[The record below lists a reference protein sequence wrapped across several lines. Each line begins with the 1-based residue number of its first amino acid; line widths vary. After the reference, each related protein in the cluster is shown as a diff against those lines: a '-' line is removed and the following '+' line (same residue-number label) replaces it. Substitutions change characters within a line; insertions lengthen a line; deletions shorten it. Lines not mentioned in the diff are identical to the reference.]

1 MARENQPEL
10 KDFSQRLLA
19 WFDEHKR
26 DLPWRRDRR
35 PYTVLLS
42 EFMCQQTQVDT
53 VIPYYEDFL
62 RRWPQLEDL
71 AAASEDELR
80 EAWAGLGYYRRAS
93 HLLACARKLVEK
105 YDGQLPANEAALRE
119 LPGIGPYTAA
129 AIASMAF
136 GLPAAAIDGNLLRVF
151 SRYFCKP
158 WQAGDTVSMKEV
170 KSLAESL
177 LPPNRAG
184 DFNEAMM
191 DLGATICTP
200 RKPDC
205 QSCPFCSTCRARRC
219 GKQEELPLKARSNR
233 QKRLSKPYL
242 LLFVQGQ
249 LYLQQRRESLLHGFY
264 EYLPLLRPLQDGESV
279 QLSALLDPA
288 AENISATAL
297 PEPDG
302 RSVQLGASPEQTRED
317 ALLSNLSE
325 QPGQSFLPGALP
337 EQQGKSFQPGAL
349 PEHRGSVRLL
359 TTFKHIF
366 SHRIWEISLASVE
379 LPALPSENSGQKG
392 YDSASYTRSSLRNG
406 YEPAPYTRS
415 PLQNGYEPAPYTQ
428 SPLQNGHADPAPLP
442 STSRTEMRYI
452 LKDSNGQDLCLPF
465 TLTLSE
471 LTEDAPFRS
480 KLCLSDAEMNQEN
493 TLERPASGLFT
504 KTEAQRLLPP
514 FMAKILDTYDQQG

>member
-1 MARENQPEL
+1 MATPKSEAS
-10 KDFSQRLLA
+10 DFSPRLLA

-80 EAWAGLGYYRRAS
+80 EAWAGLGYYRRAT

-105 YDGQLPANEAALRE
+105 YDGQLPSNEAALRE

-136 GLPAAAIDGNLLRVF
+136 GQPTAAIDGNLLRVL
-151 SRYFCKP
+151 SRCFCIP
-158 WQAGDTVSMKEV
+158 WQAGDAVSMKEV
-170 KSLAESL
+170 KNLADSL
-177 LPPNRAG
+177 LPPERAG

-205 QSCPFCSTCRARRC
+205 PNCPFCSTCRARRC
-219 GKQEELPLKARSNR
+219 GKQEELPLKARSTR

-242 LLFVQGQ
+242 LLFVQGR

-279 QLSALLDPA
+279 QLSALL
-288 AENISATAL
+288 
-297 PEPDG
+297 
-302 RSVQLGASPEQTRED
+302 
-317 ALLSNLSE
+317 E
-325 QPGQSFLPGALP
+325 QP
-337 EQQGKSFQPGAL
+337 EKSLQPYIHF
-349 PEHRGSVRLL
+349 EHRGKVRLL
-359 TTFKHIF
+359 STFKHIF
-366 SHRIWEISLASVE
+366 SHRIWDISLASVE
-379 LPALPSENSGQKG
+379 LPALPSI
-392 YDSASYTRSSLRNG
+392 T
-406 YEPAPYTRS
+406 T
-415 PLQNGYEPAPYTQ
+415 
-428 SPLQNGHADPAPLP
+428 LP
-442 STSRTEMRYI
+442 EMRYI
-452 LKDSNGQDLCLPF
+452 LKDSNDQELCLPF
-465 TLTLSE
+465 TLTLTE
-471 LTEDAPFRS
+471 LNEDAPFRS
-480 KLCLSDAEMNQEN
+480 SLSLSDAEMNQEN
-493 TLERPASGLFT
+493 ALERPASGLFT
-504 KTEAQRLLPP
+504 KAEAQRLLPP

>member
-1 MARENQPEL
+1 MATPKSEAT
-10 KDFSQRLLA
+10 DFSPRLLA

-93 HLLACARKLVEK
+93 HLLACARKVVEK

-136 GLPAAAIDGNLLRVF
+136 GQPTAAIDGNLLRVL
-151 SRYFCKP
+151 SRCFCIP
-158 WQAGDTVSMKEV
+158 WQAGDTAPMKEV
-170 KSLAESL
+170 KSLADSL
-177 LPPNRAG
+177 LPPERSG

-219 GKQEELPLKARSNR
+219 GKQEELPLKARSTR

-242 LLFVQGQ
+242 LLFVQGR

-279 QLSALLDPA
+279 QLSAL
-288 AENISATAL
+288 
-297 PEPDG
+297 PEKSG
-302 RSVQLGASPEQTRED
+302 NSL
-317 ALLSNLSE
+317 
-325 QPGQSFLPGALP
+325 QPYIRF
-337 EQQGKSFQPGAL
+337 
-349 PEHRGSVRLL
+349 EHRGKVRLL
-359 TTFKHIF
+359 STFKHIF
-366 SHRIWEISLASVE
+366 SHRIWDISLASVE
-379 LPALPSENSGQKG
+379 LPALPDENSGQKG
-392 YDSASYTRSSLRNG
+392 HEPAPCTRSSLQNG
-406 YEPAPYTRS
+406 HGPAPYTRS
-415 PLQNGYEPAPYTQ
+415 
-428 SPLQNGHADPAPLP
+428 SLQNGHADPVLFSVTTLP
-442 STSRTEMRYI
+442 EMRYI
-452 LKDSNGQDLCLPF
+452 LKDSNDQELCLPF
-465 TLTLSE
+465 TLTLTE
-471 LTEDAPFRS
+471 LNEVAPFRS
-480 KLCLSDAEMNQEN
+480 SLCLSDAEMNQEN

-504 KTEAQRLLPP
+504 KAEAQRLLPP
-514 FMAKILDTYDQQG
+514 FMAKIRDTYDQQG

>member
-1 MARENQPEL
+1 MATPKSEAT
-10 KDFSQRLLA
+10 DFSPRLLA

-93 HLLACARKLVEK
+93 HLLACARKVVEK
-105 YDGQLPANEAALRE
+105 YDGQLPASEAALRE

-136 GLPAAAIDGNLLRVF
+136 GQPTAAIDGNLLRVL
-151 SRYFCKP
+151 SRCFCIP
-158 WQAGDTVSMKEV
+158 WQAGDTASMKEV
-170 KSLAESL
+170 KSLADSL
-177 LPPNRAG
+177 LPPERAG

-219 GKQEELPLKARSNR
+219 GKQEELPLKALSTR

-242 LLFVQGQ
+242 LLFVQGR

-279 QLSALLDPA
+279 QLSAL
-288 AENISATAL
+288 
-297 PEPDG
+297 
-302 RSVQLGASPEQTRED
+302 PEQ
-317 ALLSNLSE
+317 S
-325 QPGQSFLPGALP
+325 GKSFLPA
-337 EQQGKSFQPGAL
+337 AL

-359 TTFKHIF
+359 TTFRHIF
-366 SHRIWEISLASVE
+366 SHRIWDISLASVE
-379 LPALPSENSGQKG
+379 LPALPDENSGQKG
-392 YDSASYTRSSLRNG
+392 HEPAPCTRSSL
-406 YEPAPYTRS
+406 
-415 PLQNGYEPAPYTQ
+415 QNV
-428 SPLQNGHADPAPLP
+428 HADPAPLP
-442 STSRTEMRYI
+442 SNSRTEMRYI
-452 LKDSNGQDLCLPF
+452 LKDSNDQELCLPF
-465 TLTLSE
+465 TLTLTE
-471 LTEDAPFRS
+471 LNEDAPFRS
-480 KLCLSDAEMNQEN
+480 SLSLSDAEMNQEN
-493 TLERPASGLFT
+493 ALERPASGLFT
-504 KTEAQRLLPP
+504 KAEAQRLLPP

>member
-1 MARENQPEL
+1 MDMIKPEAS
-10 KDFSQRLLA
+10 DFSLRLLA

-80 EAWAGLGYYRRAS
+80 EAWSGLGYYRRAS
-93 HLLACARKLVEK
+93 HLLACARKVVEK

-136 GLPAAAIDGNLLRVF
+136 GQPTAAIDGNLLRVL
-151 SRYFCKP
+151 SRCFCIP
-158 WQAGDTVSMKEV
+158 WQAGDAASMKEV
-170 KSLAESL
+170 KSLADSL
-177 LPPNRAG
+177 LSPERAG

-279 QLSALLDPA
+279 QLSELQEQSGESALL
-288 AENISATAL
+288 ST
-297 PEPDG
+297 
-302 RSVQLGASPEQTRED
+302 SPEQ
-317 ALLSNLSE
+317 
-325 QPGQSFLPGALP
+325 PGKCFQPGALP
-337 EQQGKSFQPGAL
+337 EQQGNSLQPYIRF
-349 PEHRGSVRLL
+349 EHRGIVRLL

-379 LPALPSENSGQKG
+379 LPALAGENSGPEG
-392 YDSASYTRSSLRNG
+392 YGSASLSQDI
-406 YEPAPYTRS
+406 
-415 PLQNGYEPAPYTQ
+415 LQN
-428 SPLQNGHADPAPLP
+428 DPADSVLLSDTTLP
-442 STSRTEMRYI
+442 EMRYI

-465 TLTLSE
+465 TLPFAK

-480 KLCLSDAEMNQEN
+480 KLCLSDAELNQEN

-504 KTEAQRLLPP
+504 KAEAQRLLPP
-514 FMAKILDTYDQQG
+514 FLAKILDTYDQQG

>member
-1 MARENQPEL
+1 MARQNQPEF
-10 KDFSQRLLA
+10 KDFSLRLLA

-71 AAASEDELR
+71 ASASEDELR

-93 HLLACARKLVEK
+93 HLLACARKVVEK

-136 GLPAAAIDGNLLRVF
+136 GQPTAAIDGNLLRVL
-151 SRYFCKP
+151 SRCFCIP
-158 WQAGDTVSMKEV
+158 WQAGDTASMKEV
-170 KSLAESL
+170 KSLADSL
-177 LPPNRAG
+177 LPPERAG

-242 LLFVQGQ
+242 LLFVQGR

-279 QLSALLDPA
+279 QLSALL
-288 AENISATAL
+288 
-297 PEPDG
+297 
-302 RSVQLGASPEQTRED
+302 
-317 ALLSNLSE
+317 E
-325 QPGQSFLPGALP
+325 QP
-337 EQQGKSFQPGAL
+337 EKSLQPYIRF
-349 PEHRGSVRLL
+349 EHRGKVRLL
-359 TTFKHIF
+359 STFKHIF
-366 SHRIWEISLASVE
+366 SHRIWDISLASVE
-379 LPALPSENSGQKG
+379 LPALPDENSGQKG
-392 YDSASYTRSSLRNG
+392 HEPAPCTRSSLQNG
-406 YEPAPYTRS
+406 HGPAPYTRS
-415 PLQNGYEPAPYTQ
+415 
-428 SPLQNGHADPAPLP
+428 SLQNGHADPVLFSVTTLP
-442 STSRTEMRYI
+442 EMRYI
-452 LKDSNGQDLCLPF
+452 LKDSNDQELCLPF
-465 TLTLSE
+465 TLTLTE
-471 LTEDAPFRS
+471 LNEDAPFRS
-480 KLCLSDAEMNQEN
+480 SLCLSDAEMNQEN
-493 TLERPASGLFT
+493 TLDRPASGLFT
-504 KTEAQRLLPP
+504 KAEAQRLLPP

>member
-1 MARENQPEL
+1 MARQNQPEF
-10 KDFSQRLLA
+10 KDFSLRLLA

-93 HLLACARKLVEK
+93 HLLACARKVVEK
-105 YDGQLPANEAALRE
+105 YDGQLPASEAALRE

-136 GLPAAAIDGNLLRVF
+136 GQPTAAIDGNLLRVL
-151 SRYFCKP
+151 SRCFCIP
-158 WQAGDTVSMKEV
+158 WQAGDTASMKEV
-170 KSLAESL
+170 KSLADSL
-177 LPPNRAG
+177 LPPERAG

-219 GKQEELPLKARSNR
+219 GKQEELPLKARSTR

-242 LLFVQGQ
+242 LLFVQGR
-249 LYLQQRRESLLHGFY
+249 LYLQQRRESLLHGYY

-279 QLSALLDPA
+279 QLSALL
-288 AENISATAL
+288 
-297 PEPDG
+297 
-302 RSVQLGASPEQTRED
+302 
-317 ALLSNLSE
+317 E
-325 QPGQSFLPGALP
+325 QP
-337 EQQGKSFQPGAL
+337 EKSLQPYIHF
-349 PEHRGSVRLL
+349 EHRGKVRLL
-359 TTFKHIF
+359 STFKHIF
-366 SHRIWEISLASVE
+366 SHRIWDISLASVE
-379 LPALPSENSGQKG
+379 LPALPSV
-392 YDSASYTRSSLRNG
+392 T
-406 YEPAPYTRS
+406 T
-415 PLQNGYEPAPYTQ
+415 
-428 SPLQNGHADPAPLP
+428 LP
-442 STSRTEMRYI
+442 EMRYI
-452 LKDSNGQDLCLPF
+452 LKDSNDQELCLPF
-465 TLTLSE
+465 TLTLTE
-471 LTEDAPFRS
+471 LNEDAPFRS
-480 KLCLSDAEMNQEN
+480 SLCLSDAEMNQEN

-504 KTEAQRLLPP
+504 KAEAQRLLPP

>member
-205 QSCPFCSTCRARRC
+205 PNCPFYSPCRARRC
-219 GKQEELPLKARSNR
+219 GKQEELPLKARSSR

-288 AENISATAL
+288 AENVSANAL

-302 RSVQLGASPEQTRED
+302 RSVQLSASLEQTRED

-325 QPGQSFLPGALP
+325 QPGQSFQPGALP

-366 SHRIWEISLASVE
+366 SHRIWEISLASIE
-379 LPALPSENSGQKG
+379 LPALPGENKGLGGKFPKRHPVDLPALAGENSGPEG
-392 YDSASYTRSSLRNG
+392 YGSASLS
-406 YEPAPYTRS
+406 
-415 PLQNGYEPAPYTQ
+415 QDI
-428 SPLQNGHADPAPLP
+428 LQNGHADPAPLP
-442 STSRTEMRYI
+442 GTSRTEMRYI

-465 TLTLSE
+465 TLPFAK

-480 KLCLSDAEMNQEN
+480 KLCLSDAELNQEN

-504 KTEAQRLLPP
+504 KAEAQRLLPP
-514 FMAKILDTYDQQG
+514 FLAKVLDNHDQQG

>member
-1 MARENQPEL
+1 MARQNQPEF
-10 KDFSQRLLA
+10 KDFSLRLLA

-71 AAASEDELR
+71 ASASEDELR

-93 HLLACARKLVEK
+93 HLLACARKVVEK

-136 GLPAAAIDGNLLRVF
+136 GQPTAAIDGNLLRVL
-151 SRYFCKP
+151 SRCFCIP
-158 WQAGDTVSMKEV
+158 WQAGDTASMKEV
-170 KSLAESL
+170 KSLADSL
-177 LPPNRAG
+177 LPPERAG

-242 LLFVQGQ
+242 LLFVQGR

-279 QLSALLDPA
+279 QLSALL
-288 AENISATAL
+288 
-297 PEPDG
+297 
-302 RSVQLGASPEQTRED
+302 
-317 ALLSNLSE
+317 E
-325 QPGQSFLPGALP
+325 QP
-337 EQQGKSFQPGAL
+337 EKSLQPYIRF
-349 PEHRGSVRLL
+349 EHRGKVRLL
-359 TTFKHIF
+359 STFKHIF
-366 SHRIWEISLASVE
+366 SHRIWDISLASVE
-379 LPALPSENSGQKG
+379 LPALPGKSSGQKG
-392 YDSASYTRSSLRNG
+392 HGPAPCTRSS
-406 YEPAPYTRS
+406 
-415 PLQNGYEPAPYTQ
+415 
-428 SPLQNGHADPAPLP
+428 LQNGHADPVLLSVTTLP
-442 STSRTEMRYI
+442 EMRYI
-452 LKDSNGQDLCLPF
+452 LKDSNNQELCLPF
-465 TLTLSE
+465 TLTLTE
-471 LTEDAPFRS
+471 LNEDAPFRS
-480 KLCLSDAEMNQEN
+480 SLCLSDAEMNQEN
-493 TLERPASGLFT
+493 TLDRPASGLFT
-504 KTEAQRLLPP
+504 KAEAQRLLPP

>member
-1 MARENQPEL
+1 MDMIKPEAS
-10 KDFSQRLLA
+10 DFSLRLLA

-93 HLLACARKLVEK
+93 HLLACARKVVEK

-136 GLPAAAIDGNLLRVF
+136 GQPTAAIDGNLLRVL
-151 SRYFCKP
+151 SRCFCIP
-158 WQAGDTVSMKEV
+158 WQAGDAASMKEV
-170 KSLAESL
+170 KSLADSL
-177 LPPNRAG
+177 LSPERAG

-279 QLSALLDPA
+279 QLSALPDPA
-288 AENISATAL
+288 GENGSANTSSD
-297 PEPDG
+297 PDG
-302 RSVQLGASPEQTRED
+302 KSVQLSELQEQNGESALLSTSPEQ
-317 ALLSNLSE
+317 
-325 QPGQSFLPGALP
+325 PGKCFQPGALP
-337 EQQGKSFQPGAL
+337 EQPGKSFQPGAL
-349 PEHRGSVRLL
+349 PEQPENSFRPCALPEQTGKVRLL
-359 TTFKHIF
+359 STFRHIF

-379 LPALPSENSGQKG
+379 LPALPGENSGQKG
-392 YDSASYTRSSLRNG
+392 YESAPSTRSLLRNG
-406 YEPAPYTRS
+406 YEPAPYTRI
-415 PLQNGYEPAPYTQ
+415 
-428 SPLQNGHADPAPLP
+428 PLQNGHADPAPLP

-465 TLTLSE
+465 TLPFAE
-471 LTEDAPFRS
+471 LTKDAPFRS
-480 KLCLSDAEMNQEN
+480 KLCLSDAELNQEN

-504 KTEAQRLLPP
+504 KAEAQRLLPP
-514 FMAKILDTYDQQG
+514 FLAKVLDNHDQQG

>member
-1 MARENQPEL
+1 MATPKSEAT
-10 KDFSQRLLA
+10 DFSRRLLA

-93 HLLACARKLVEK
+93 HLLACARKVVEK

-136 GLPAAAIDGNLLRVF
+136 GQPTAAIDGNLLRVL
-151 SRYFCKP
+151 SRCFCIP
-158 WQAGDTVSMKEV
+158 WQAGDTASMKEV
-170 KSLAESL
+170 KSLADSL
-177 LPPNRAG
+177 LPPERAG

-219 GKQEELPLKARSNR
+219 GKQEKLPLKARSTR

-242 LLFVQGQ
+242 LLFVQGR

-279 QLSALLDPA
+279 QLS
-288 AENISATAL
+288 T
-297 PEPDG
+297 
-302 RSVQLGASPEQTRED
+302 
-317 ALLSNLSE
+317 
-325 QPGQSFLPGALP
+325 LP
-337 EQQGKSFQPGAL
+337 EQSGNSLQPYIRF
-349 PEHRGSVRLL
+349 EHRGKVRLL
-359 TTFKHIF
+359 STFKHIF
-366 SHRIWEISLASVE
+366 SHRIWDISLASVE
-379 LPALPSENSGQKG
+379 LPALPDENSGQKG
-392 YDSASYTRSSLRNG
+392 YES
-406 YEPAPYTRS
+406 APYTRS
-415 PLQNGYEPAPYTQ
+415 
-428 SPLQNGHADPAPLP
+428 SLQNGHADPVLLSVTTLP
-442 STSRTEMRYI
+442 EMRYI
-452 LKDSNGQDLCLPF
+452 LKDSNDQELCLPF
-465 TLTLSE
+465 TLTLTE
-471 LTEDAPFRS
+471 LNEDAPFRS
-480 KLCLSDAEMNQEN
+480 SLCLSDAEMNQKN

-504 KTEAQRLLPP
+504 KAEAQRLLPP

>member
-1 MARENQPEL
+1 MDMIKPEAS
-10 KDFSQRLLA
+10 DFSLRLLA

-205 QSCPFCSTCRARRC
+205 PNCPFYSPCRARRC
-219 GKQEELPLKARSNR
+219 GKQEELPLKARSSR

-288 AENISATAL
+288 AENVSANAL

-302 RSVQLGASPEQTRED
+302 RSVQLSASLEQTRED

-325 QPGQSFLPGALP
+325 QPGQ
-337 EQQGKSFQPGAL
+337 SFQPGAL

-392 YDSASYTRSSLRNG
+392 YDSAPYTRSSL
-406 YEPAPYTRS
+406 
-415 PLQNGYEPAPYTQ
+415 QNDP
-428 SPLQNGHADPAPLP
+428 ADPAPLP
-442 STSRTEMRYI
+442 GTSRTEMRYI

-465 TLTLSE
+465 TLPFAK

-480 KLCLSDAEMNQEN
+480 KLCLSDAELNQEN

-504 KTEAQRLLPP
+504 KAEAQRLLPP
-514 FMAKILDTYDQQG
+514 FLAKVLDNHDQQG

>member
-1 MARENQPEL
+1 MDQPDL
-10 KDFSQRLLA
+10 KDFSPRLLA

-93 HLLACARKLVEK
+93 HLLACARKVVEK
-105 YDGQLPANEAALRE
+105 YNGQLPASEAALRE

-136 GLPAAAIDGNLLRVF
+136 GQPTAAIDGNLLRVL
-151 SRYFCKP
+151 SRCFCIP
-158 WQAGDTVSMKEV
+158 WQAGDTASMKEV
-170 KSLAESL
+170 RSLADSL
-177 LPPNRAG
+177 LPPERAG

-219 GKQEELPLKARSNR
+219 GKQEELPLKARSTR

-242 LLFVQGQ
+242 LLFVQGR

-279 QLSALLDPA
+279 QLSALL
-288 AENISATAL
+288 
-297 PEPDG
+297 
-302 RSVQLGASPEQTRED
+302 
-317 ALLSNLSE
+317 E
-325 QPGQSFLPGALP
+325 QPEKSFLPA
-337 EQQGKSFQPGAL
+337 AL

-359 TTFKHIF
+359 TTFRHIF
-366 SHRIWEISLASVE
+366 SHRIWDISLASVE
-379 LPALPSENSGQKG
+379 LPALPSV
-392 YDSASYTRSSLRNG
+392 T
-406 YEPAPYTRS
+406 T
-415 PLQNGYEPAPYTQ
+415 
-428 SPLQNGHADPAPLP
+428 LP
-442 STSRTEMRYI
+442 EMRYI
-452 LKDSNGQDLCLPF
+452 LKDSNNQELCLPF
-465 TLTLSE
+465 TLTLTE
-471 LTEDAPFRS
+471 LNEDAPFRS
-480 KLCLSDAEMNQEN
+480 SLCLSDAEMNQEN

-504 KTEAQRLLPP
+504 KAEAQRLLPP

>member
-1 MARENQPEL
+1 MATPKSEAT
-10 KDFSQRLLA
+10 DFSPRLLA

-93 HLLACARKLVEK
+93 HLLACARKVVEK

-136 GLPAAAIDGNLLRVF
+136 GQPTAAIDGNLLRVL
-151 SRYFCKP
+151 SRCFCIP
-158 WQAGDTVSMKEV
+158 WQAGDTAPMKEV
-170 KSLAESL
+170 KSLADSL
-177 LPPNRAG
+177 LPPERSG

-219 GKQEELPLKARSNR
+219 GKQEELPLKARSTR

-242 LLFVQGQ
+242 LLFVQGR

-279 QLSALLDPA
+279 QLSAL
-288 AENISATAL
+288 
-297 PEPDG
+297 PEKSG
-302 RSVQLGASPEQTRED
+302 NSL
-317 ALLSNLSE
+317 
-325 QPGQSFLPGALP
+325 QPYIRF
-337 EQQGKSFQPGAL
+337 
-349 PEHRGSVRLL
+349 EHRGKVRLL
-359 TTFKHIF
+359 STFKHIF
-366 SHRIWEISLASVE
+366 SHRIWDISLASVE
-379 LPALPSENSGQKG
+379 LPALPDENSGQKG
-392 YDSASYTRSSLRNG
+392 HEPAPCTRSSLQNG
-406 YEPAPYTRS
+406 HGPAPYTRS
-415 PLQNGYEPAPYTQ
+415 
-428 SPLQNGHADPAPLP
+428 SLQNGHADPVLFSVTTLP
-442 STSRTEMRYI
+442 EMRYI
-452 LKDSNGQDLCLPF
+452 LKDSNDQELCLPF
-465 TLTLSE
+465 TLTLTE
-471 LTEDAPFRS
+471 LNEDAPFRS
-480 KLCLSDAEMNQEN
+480 SLCLSDAEMNQEN

-504 KTEAQRLLPP
+504 KAEAQRLLPP

>member
-1 MARENQPEL
+1 MDMIKPEAS
-10 KDFSQRLLA
+10 DFSLRLLA

-26 DLPWRRDRR
+26 DLPWRRYRR

-93 HLLACARKLVEK
+93 HLLACARKIVEK

-136 GLPAAAIDGNLLRVF
+136 GQPTAAIDGNLLRVL
-151 SRYFCKP
+151 SRCFCIP
-158 WQAGDTVSMKEV
+158 WQAGDAASMKEV
-170 KSLAESL
+170 KSLADSL
-177 LPPNRAG
+177 LSPERAG

-279 QLSALLDPA
+279 QLSALPDPA
-288 AENISATAL
+288 GENGSASTSSD
-297 PEPDG
+297 PDG
-302 RSVQLGASPEQTRED
+302 KSVQLSELQEQSGES
-317 ALLSNLSE
+317 ALLSNSPE
-325 QPGQSFLPGALP
+325 QPG
-337 EQQGKSFQPGAL
+337 KCFQPGAL
-349 PEHRGSVRLL
+349 PEQPENSFRPCALPEQTGKVLL
-359 TTFKHIF
+359 LSTFRHIF

-379 LPALPSENSGQKG
+379 LPALPDENSGQK
-392 YDSASYTRSSLRNG
+392 Y

-415 PLQNGYEPAPYTQ
+415 SLRNGYEPAPYTQ

-465 TLTLSE
+465 TLTLAK

-480 KLCLSDAEMNQEN
+480 KLCLSDAEMNQAN

>member
-1 MARENQPEL
+1 MDQPEL
-10 KDFSQRLLA
+10 KDFSPCLLA

-93 HLLACARKLVEK
+93 HLLACARKVVEK
-105 YDGQLPANEAALRE
+105 YDGQLPASEAALRE

-136 GLPAAAIDGNLLRVF
+136 GQPTAAIDGNLLRVL
-151 SRYFCKP
+151 SRCFCIP
-158 WQAGDTVSMKEV
+158 WQAGDTASMKEV
-170 KSLAESL
+170 KSLADSL
-177 LPPNRAG
+177 LPPERAG

-219 GKQEELPLKARSNR
+219 GKQEELPLKARSTR

-242 LLFVQGQ
+242 LLFVQGR

-279 QLSALLDPA
+279 QLSALL
-288 AENISATAL
+288 
-297 PEPDG
+297 
-302 RSVQLGASPEQTRED
+302 
-317 ALLSNLSE
+317 E
-325 QPGQSFLPGALP
+325 QP
-337 EQQGKSFQPGAL
+337 EKSLQPYIRF
-349 PEHRGSVRLL
+349 EHRGKVRLL
-359 TTFKHIF
+359 STFKHIF
-366 SHRIWEISLASVE
+366 SHRIWDISLASVE
-379 LPALPSENSGQKG
+379 LPALPDENSGQKG
-392 YDSASYTRSSLRNG
+392 YES
-406 YEPAPYTRS
+406 APYTRS
-415 PLQNGYEPAPYTQ
+415 
-428 SPLQNGHADPAPLP
+428 SLQNGHADPVLLSVTTLP
-442 STSRTEMRYI
+442 EMRYI

-465 TLTLSE
+465 ALTLTE
-471 LTEDAPFRS
+471 LNEDAPFRS
-480 KLCLSDAEMNQEN
+480 SLCLSDAEMNQEN
-493 TLERPASGLFT
+493 TLDRPAFGLFT
-504 KTEAQRLLPP
+504 KAEAQRLLPP
-514 FMAKILDTYDQQG
+514 FMAKILDTYDQQS

>member
-1 MARENQPEL
+1 MATPKSEAT
-10 KDFSQRLLA
+10 DFSPRLLA

-93 HLLACARKLVEK
+93 HLLACARKVVEK

-136 GLPAAAIDGNLLRVF
+136 GQPTAAIDGNLLRVL
-151 SRYFCKP
+151 SRCFCIP
-158 WQAGDTVSMKEV
+158 WQAGDTAPMKEV
-170 KSLAESL
+170 KSLADSL
-177 LPPNRAG
+177 LPPERSG

-219 GKQEELPLKARSNR
+219 GKQEELPLKARSTR

-242 LLFVQGQ
+242 LLFVQGR

-279 QLSALLDPA
+279 QLSAL
-288 AENISATAL
+288 
-297 PEPDG
+297 PEK
-302 RSVQLGASPEQTRED
+302 S
-317 ALLSNLSE
+317 
-325 QPGQSFLPGALP
+325 
-337 EQQGKSFQPGAL
+337 GKSLQPYIRF
-349 PEHRGSVRLL
+349 EHRGKVRLL
-359 TTFKHIF
+359 STFKHIF
-366 SHRIWEISLASVE
+366 SHRIWDISLASVE
-379 LPALPSENSGQKG
+379 LPALPDENSGQKG
-392 YDSASYTRSSLRNG
+392 HEPAPCTRSSLQNG
-406 YEPAPYTRS
+406 HGPAPYTRS
-415 PLQNGYEPAPYTQ
+415 
-428 SPLQNGHADPAPLP
+428 SLQNGHADPVLFSVTTLP
-442 STSRTEMRYI
+442 EMRYI
-452 LKDSNGQDLCLPF
+452 LKDSNDQELCLPF
-465 TLTLSE
+465 TLTLTE
-471 LTEDAPFRS
+471 LNEDAPFRS
-480 KLCLSDAEMNQEN
+480 SLCLSDAEMNQEN

-504 KTEAQRLLPP
+504 KAEAQRLLPP

>member
-1 MARENQPEL
+1 MDQPEL
-10 KDFSQRLLA
+10 KDFSPRLLA

-93 HLLACARKLVEK
+93 HLLACARKVVEK

-136 GLPAAAIDGNLLRVF
+136 GQPTAAIDGNLLRVL
-151 SRYFCKP
+151 SRCFCIP
-158 WQAGDTVSMKEV
+158 WQAGDAASMKEV
-170 KSLAESL
+170 KSLADSL
-177 LPPNRAG
+177 LPPERAG

-219 GKQEELPLKARSNR
+219 GKQEELPLKARSTR

-279 QLSALLDPA
+279 QLSALL
-288 AENISATAL
+288 
-297 PEPDG
+297 
-302 RSVQLGASPEQTRED
+302 
-317 ALLSNLSE
+317 E
-325 QPGQSFLPGALP
+325 QPEKSLQPYALP
-337 EQQGKSFQPGAL
+337 EQSGNSLQPYIRF
-349 PEHRGSVRLL
+349 EHRGKVRLL

-366 SHRIWEISLASVE
+366 SHRIWDISLASVE
-379 LPALPSENSGQKG
+379 LPALPDENSDQK
-392 YDSASYTRSSLRNG
+392 G

-415 PLQNGYEPAPYTQ
+415 
-428 SPLQNGHADPAPLP
+428 SLQNGHADPVLLSVTTLP
-442 STSRTEMRYI
+442 EMRYI
-452 LKDSNGQDLCLPF
+452 LKDSNDQELCLPF
-465 TLTLSE
+465 TLTLTE
-471 LTEDAPFRS
+471 LNEDAPFRS
-480 KLCLSDAEMNQEN
+480 SLCLSDAEMNQEN

-504 KTEAQRLLPP
+504 KAEAQRLLPP

>member
-1 MARENQPEL
+1 MARENQPEI
-10 KDFSQRLLA
+10 KDFSLRLLA

-93 HLLACARKLVEK
+93 HLLACARKVVEK
-105 YDGQLPANEAALRE
+105 NDGQLPANEAALRE
-119 LPGIGPYTAA
+119 LPGLGPYTAA

-136 GLPAAAIDGNLLRVF
+136 GQPTAAIDGNLLRVL
-151 SRYFCKP
+151 SRCFCIP
-158 WQAGDTVSMKEV
+158 WQAGDAASMKEV
-170 KSLAESL
+170 KSLADSL
-177 LPPNRAG
+177 LSPERAG

-242 LLFVQGQ
+242 LLFVQGR

-288 AENISATAL
+288 GVNVSANTSPKA
-297 PEPDG
+297 DG
-302 RSVQLGASPEQTRED
+302 KIVQLNASLEQARGD
-317 ALLSNLSE
+317 ALLSNSLE
-325 QPGQSFLPGALP
+325 QPEQSFRPSALP
-337 EQQGKSFQPGAL
+337 QRPGNSFQPGAL
-349 PEHRGSVRLL
+349 PEHRGSVRIL

-379 LPALPSENSGQKG
+379 LPALPDENSGQK
-392 YDSASYTRSSLRNG
+392 D

-415 PLQNGYEPAPYTQ
+415 PLQNGYEPAPSTRI
-428 SPLQNGHADPAPLP
+428 PLQKGYDSAPDTLSSLQNDHADPAPLP

-465 TLTLSE
+465 TLTLAE

-514 FMAKILDTYDQQG
+514 FLAKVLDTFDQQG

>member
-1 MARENQPEL
+1 MDMIKPEAS
-10 KDFSQRLLA
+10 DFSPRLLI

-93 HLLACARKLVEK
+93 HLLACARKIVEK

-136 GLPAAAIDGNLLRVF
+136 GQPTAAIDGNLLRVL
-151 SRYFCKP
+151 SRCFCIP
-158 WQAGDTVSMKEV
+158 WQAGDAASMKEV
-170 KSLAESL
+170 KSLADSL
-177 LPPNRAG
+177 LSPERAG

-205 QSCPFCSTCRARRC
+205 QSCPFCSICRARRC

-279 QLSALLDPA
+279 QLSALPDPA
-288 AENISATAL
+288 GENGSANTSSD
-297 PEPDG
+297 PDG
-302 RSVQLGASPEQTRED
+302 KSVQLSELQEQSGES
-317 ALLSNLSE
+317 ALLSNSLE
-325 QPGQSFLPGALP
+325 QPKQSFRPNALPG
-337 EQQGKSFQPGAL
+337 QPGNSFLHGAL
-349 PEHRGSVRLL
+349 SEHRGKVRLL
-359 TTFKHIF
+359 STFKHIF

-379 LPALPSENSGQKG
+379 LPALLGENSGQK
-392 YDSASYTRSSLRNG
+392 SYEPAHSTRSS
-406 YEPAPYTRS
+406 
-415 PLQNGYEPAPYTQ
+415 LQNGYEPPPYTQ
-428 SPLQNGHADPAPLP
+428 SSLQNGHADPVPL
-442 STSRTEMRYI
+442 SGTTRQEMSYI

-465 TLTLSE
+465 TLPFAK

-480 KLCLSDAEMNQEN
+480 KLCLSDAELNQEN

-504 KTEAQRLLPP
+504 KAEAQRLLPP
-514 FMAKILDTYDQQG
+514 FLAKALDNHDQQG

>member
-1 MARENQPEL
+1 MDMIKPEAS
-10 KDFSQRLLA
+10 DFSLRLLA

-80 EAWAGLGYYRRAS
+80 EAWSGLGYYRRAS
-93 HLLACARKLVEK
+93 HLLACARKVVEK

-136 GLPAAAIDGNLLRVF
+136 GQPTAAIDGNLLRVL
-151 SRYFCKP
+151 SRCFCIP
-158 WQAGDTVSMKEV
+158 WQAGDAASMKEV
-170 KSLAESL
+170 KSLADSL
-177 LPPNRAG
+177 LSPERAG

-288 AENISATAL
+288 AENVSANTSSD
-297 PEPDG
+297 PDG
-302 RSVQLGASPEQTRED
+302 KSVQLSELQEQNGES
-317 ALLSNLSE
+317 ALLSNSLE
-325 QPGQSFLPGALP
+325 QPKQSFRPSALP
-337 EQQGKSFQPGAL
+337 EQPENSFQPDAL
-349 PEHRGSVRLL
+349 PEHRGIVRLL

-379 LPALPSENSGQKG
+379 LPALAGENSGPEG
-392 YDSASYTRSSLRNG
+392 YGSASLS
-406 YEPAPYTRS
+406 
-415 PLQNGYEPAPYTQ
+415 QDI
-428 SPLQNGHADPAPLP
+428 LQNGHADPAPLP
-442 STSRTEMRYI
+442 GTSRTEMRYI

-465 TLTLSE
+465 TLPFAK

-480 KLCLSDAEMNQEN
+480 KLCLSDAELNQEN

-504 KTEAQRLLPP
+504 KAEAQRLLPP
-514 FMAKILDTYDQQG
+514 FLAKVLDNHDQQG

>member
-1 MARENQPEL
+1 MDMIKPEAS
-10 KDFSQRLLA
+10 DFSLRLLA

-93 HLLACARKLVEK
+93 HLLACARKVVEK

-136 GLPAAAIDGNLLRVF
+136 GQPTAAIDGNLLRVL
-151 SRYFCKP
+151 SRCFCIP
-158 WQAGDTVSMKEV
+158 WQAGDAASMKEV
-170 KSLAESL
+170 KSLADSL
-177 LPPNRAG
+177 LSPERAG

-279 QLSALLDPA
+279 QLSALPDPA
-288 AENISATAL
+288 GENGSANTSSD
-297 PEPDG
+297 PDG
-302 RSVQLGASPEQTRED
+302 KSVQLSELQEQNGESALLSTSPEQ
-317 ALLSNLSE
+317 
-325 QPGQSFLPGALP
+325 PG
-337 EQQGKSFQPGAL
+337 KCFQPGAL
-349 PEHRGSVRLL
+349 PEQPENSFRPCALPEQTGKVRLL
-359 TTFKHIF
+359 STFRHIF

-379 LPALPSENSGQKG
+379 LPALPGENSGQKG
-392 YDSASYTRSSLRNG
+392 YESAPSTRSLLRNG
-406 YEPAPYTRS
+406 YEPAPYTRI
-415 PLQNGYEPAPYTQ
+415 
-428 SPLQNGHADPAPLP
+428 PLQNGHADPAPLP

-465 TLTLSE
+465 TLPFAE

-480 KLCLSDAEMNQEN
+480 KLCLSDAELNQEN

-504 KTEAQRLLPP
+504 KAEAQRLLPP
-514 FMAKILDTYDQQG
+514 FMAKVLDNHDQQG

>member
-1 MARENQPEL
+1 MDQPEL
-10 KDFSQRLLA
+10 KDFSPRLLA

-93 HLLACARKLVEK
+93 HLLACARKVVEK

-136 GLPAAAIDGNLLRVF
+136 GQPTAAIDGNLLRVL
-151 SRYFCKP
+151 SRCFCIP
-158 WQAGDTVSMKEV
+158 WQAGDTASMKEV
-170 KSLAESL
+170 KSLADSL
-177 LPPNRAG
+177 LPPERAG

-219 GKQEELPLKARSNR
+219 GKQEELPLKARSTR

-242 LLFVQGQ
+242 LLFVQGR

-279 QLSALLDPA
+279 QLSALL
-288 AENISATAL
+288 
-297 PEPDG
+297 
-302 RSVQLGASPEQTRED
+302 
-317 ALLSNLSE
+317 E
-325 QPGQSFLPGALP
+325 QP
-337 EQQGKSFQPGAL
+337 EKSFQPYIRF
-349 PEHRGSVRLL
+349 EHRGSVRLL
-359 TTFKHIF
+359 TTFRHIF
-366 SHRIWEISLASVE
+366 SHRIWEISLACVE
-379 LPALPSENSGQKG
+379 LPALPDENSGQKG
-392 YDSASYTRSSLRNG
+392 HEPAPCTRSS
-406 YEPAPYTRS
+406 
-415 PLQNGYEPAPYTQ
+415 
-428 SPLQNGHADPAPLP
+428 LQNGHADPVLLSVTTLP
-442 STSRTEMRYI
+442 EMRYI

-465 TLTLSE
+465 TLTLTE
-471 LTEDAPFRS
+471 LNEDAPFRS
-480 KLCLSDAEMNQEN
+480 SLCLSDAEMNQEN

-504 KTEAQRLLPP
+504 KAEAQRLLPP
-514 FMAKILDTYDQQG
+514 FMAKILDTYDQQS

>member
-1 MARENQPEL
+1 MATPKSEAT
-10 KDFSQRLLA
+10 DFSRRLLA

-93 HLLACARKLVEK
+93 HLLACARKVVEK

-129 AIASMAF
+129 AITSMAF
-136 GLPAAAIDGNLLRVF
+136 GQPTAAIDGNLLRVL
-151 SRYFCKP
+151 SRCFCIP
-158 WQAGDTVSMKEV
+158 WQAGDTASMKEV
-170 KSLAESL
+170 KSLADSL
-177 LPPNRAG
+177 LPPERAG

-219 GKQEELPLKARSNR
+219 GKQEELPLKARSTR

-242 LLFVQGQ
+242 LLFVQGR

-279 QLSALLDPA
+279 QLSALL
-288 AENISATAL
+288 
-297 PEPDG
+297 
-302 RSVQLGASPEQTRED
+302 EQSGNS
-317 ALLSNLSE
+317 L
-325 QPGQSFLPGALP
+325 QPYIRF
-337 EQQGKSFQPGAL
+337 
-349 PEHRGSVRLL
+349 EHRGKVRLL
-359 TTFKHIF
+359 STFKHIF
-366 SHRIWEISLASVE
+366 SHRIWDISLASVE
-379 LPALPSENSGQKG
+379 LPALPSV
-392 YDSASYTRSSLRNG
+392 T
-406 YEPAPYTRS
+406 T
-415 PLQNGYEPAPYTQ
+415 
-428 SPLQNGHADPAPLP
+428 LP
-442 STSRTEMRYI
+442 EMRYI
-452 LKDSNGQDLCLPF
+452 LKDSNDQELCLPF
-465 TLTLSE
+465 TLTLTE
-471 LTEDAPFRS
+471 LNEDAPFRS
-480 KLCLSDAEMNQEN
+480 SLCLSDAEMNQEN

-504 KTEAQRLLPP
+504 KAEAQRLLPP
-514 FMAKILDTYDQQG
+514 FMAKILDTYDQQS

>member
-1 MARENQPEL
+1 MATPKSEAT
-10 KDFSQRLLA
+10 DFSRRLLA

-62 RRWPQLEDL
+62 RRWPQLADL

-93 HLLACARKLVEK
+93 HLLACARKVVEK
-105 YDGQLPANEAALRE
+105 YDGQLPASEAALRE

-136 GLPAAAIDGNLLRVF
+136 GQPTAAIDGNLLRVL
-151 SRYFCKP
+151 SRCFCIP
-158 WQAGDTVSMKEV
+158 WQAGDAASMKEV
-170 KSLAESL
+170 KSLADSL
-177 LPPNRAG
+177 LSPERSG

-205 QSCPFCSTCRARRC
+205 QNCPFCSICRARRC
-219 GKQEELPLKARSNR
+219 GKQEELPLKARSTR

-242 LLFVQGQ
+242 LLFVQGR

-279 QLSALLDPA
+279 QLSALL
-288 AENISATAL
+288 
-297 PEPDG
+297 
-302 RSVQLGASPEQTRED
+302 
-317 ALLSNLSE
+317 E
-325 QPGQSFLPGALP
+325 QP
-337 EQQGKSFQPGAL
+337 EKSFQPYIRF
-349 PEHRGSVRLL
+349 EHRGKVRLL
-359 TTFKHIF
+359 STFKHIF
-366 SHRIWEISLASVE
+366 SHRIWDISLASVE
-379 LPALPSENSGQKG
+379 LPALPDENSGQKG
-392 YDSASYTRSSLRNG
+392 HEPAPCTLSSLQNG
-406 YEPAPYTRS
+406 HGPAPYTRS
-415 PLQNGYEPAPYTQ
+415 PLQKGHEPAPCTR
-428 SPLQNGHADPAPLP
+428 SSLQNGHADPVLLSVTTLP
-442 STSRTEMRYI
+442 KMRYI
-452 LKDSNGQDLCLPF
+452 LKDSNDQELCLPF
-465 TLTLSE
+465 TLTLTE
-471 LTEDAPFRS
+471 LNEDAPFRS
-480 KLCLSDAEMNQEN
+480 SLCLSDAEMNQEN

-504 KTEAQRLLPP
+504 KAEAQRLLPP

>member
-1 MARENQPEL
+1 MDMIKPEAS
-10 KDFSQRLLA
+10 DFSLRLLA

-205 QSCPFCSTCRARRC
+205 PNCPFYSPCRARRC
-219 GKQEELPLKARSNR
+219 GKQEELPLKARSSR

-288 AENISATAL
+288 AENVSANAL

-302 RSVQLGASPEQTRED
+302 RSVQLSASLEQTRED

-325 QPGQSFLPGALP
+325 QPGQSFQPGALP

-379 LPALPSENSGQKG
+379 LPALPGENSGQKG
-392 YDSASYTRSSLRNG
+392 YESAPSTRSLLRNG
-406 YEPAPYTRS
+406 YEPAPYTRI
-415 PLQNGYEPAPYTQ
+415 
-428 SPLQNGHADPAPLP
+428 PLQNGHADPAPLP
-442 STSRTEMRYI
+442 GTSRTEMRYI

-465 TLTLSE
+465 TLPFAE

-480 KLCLSDAEMNQEN
+480 KLCLSDAELNQEN

-504 KTEAQRLLPP
+504 KAEAQRLLPP
-514 FMAKILDTYDQQG
+514 FLAKVLDNHDQQG

>member
-1 MARENQPEL
+1 MDQPEL

-93 HLLACARKLVEK
+93 HLLACARKVVEK

-136 GLPAAAIDGNLLRVF
+136 GQPTAAIDGNLLRVL
-151 SRYFCKP
+151 SRCFCIP
-158 WQAGDTVSMKEV
+158 WQAGDAASMKEV
-170 KSLAESL
+170 KSLADSL
-177 LPPNRAG
+177 LSPERAG

-219 GKQEELPLKARSNR
+219 GKQEELPLKARSSR

-242 LLFVQGQ
+242 LLFVQGR

-325 QPGQSFLPGALP
+325 QQGQ
-337 EQQGKSFQPGAL
+337 SFQPGAL

-359 TTFKHIF
+359 STFKHIF
-366 SHRIWEISLASVE
+366 SHRIWDISLASVE
-379 LPALPSENSGQKG
+379 LSALPGKSSGQKG
-392 YDSASYTRSSLRNG
+392 H
-406 YEPAPYTRS
+406 EPAPCTLSPLQKGYESAPNTRI
-415 PLQNGYEPAPYTQ
+415 PLQNGYEPPLYTR
-428 SPLQNGHADPAPLP
+428 SSLQNDHADPGLSSVTTLP
-442 STSRTEMRYI
+442 EMRYI
-452 LKDSNGQDLCLPF
+452 LKDSNDQELCLPF
-465 TLTLSE
+465 TLTLTE
-471 LTEDAPFRS
+471 LNEDAPFRS
-480 KLCLSDAEMNQEN
+480 SLCLSDAEMNQEN

-504 KTEAQRLLPP
+504 KAEAQRLLPP

>member
-1 MARENQPEL
+1 MDMIKPEAS
-10 KDFSQRLLA
+10 DFSLRLLA

-191 DLGATICTP
+191 DLGATICKP
-200 RKPDC
+200 RQPDC
-205 QSCPFCSTCRARRC
+205 PNCPFYSPCRARRC
-219 GKQEELPLKARSNR
+219 GKQEELPLKARSSR
-233 QKRLSKPYL
+233 QKHLSKPYL
-242 LLFVQGQ
+242 LLFVQGR
-249 LYLQQRRESLLHGFY
+249 LYLQQRHESLLHGFY
-264 EYLPLLRPLQDGESV
+264 EYLPLLRTLQDGESV
-279 QLSALLDPA
+279 QLSALPDPA
-288 AENISATAL
+288 GENGSANTFSD
-297 PEPDG
+297 PDG
-302 RSVQLGASPEQTRED
+302 KSVQLSELQEQSGES
-317 ALLSNLSE
+317 ALLSNSPE
-325 QPGQSFLPGALP
+325 QPG
-337 EQQGKSFQPGAL
+337 KCFQPGAL
-349 PEHRGSVRLL
+349 PEQPENSFRPCALPEQTGKVRLL
-359 TTFKHIF
+359 STFRHIF

-379 LPALPSENSGQKG
+379 LPALPGENKGLGGKFPKRHPVDLPALAGENSGPEG
-392 YDSASYTRSSLRNG
+392 YGSASLS
-406 YEPAPYTRS
+406 
-415 PLQNGYEPAPYTQ
+415 QDI
-428 SPLQNGHADPAPLP
+428 LQNGHADPAPLP
-442 STSRTEMRYI
+442 GTSRTEMRYI

-465 TLTLSE
+465 TLPFAKP
-471 LTEDAPFRS
+471 TEDAPFRS
-480 KLCLSDAEMNQEN
+480 KLCLSDAELNQEN

-504 KTEAQRLLPP
+504 KAEAQRLLPP
-514 FMAKILDTYDQQG
+514 FLAKVLDNHDQQG

>member
-1 MARENQPEL
+1 MDMIKPEAS
-10 KDFSQRLLA
+10 DFSLRLLA

-53 VIPYYEDFL
+53 VIPYYEVFL

-205 QSCPFCSTCRARRC
+205 PNCPFYSPCRARRC
-219 GKQEELPLKARSNR
+219 GKQEELPLKARSSR

-288 AENISATAL
+288 AENVSANAL

-302 RSVQLGASPEQTRED
+302 RSVQLSASLEQTRED

-325 QPGQSFLPGALP
+325 QPGQSFQPGALP

-379 LPALPSENSGQKG
+379 LPALPGENSGPEG
-392 YDSASYTRSSLRNG
+392 YGSASLS
-406 YEPAPYTRS
+406 
-415 PLQNGYEPAPYTQ
+415 QDI
-428 SPLQNGHADPAPLP
+428 LQNGHADPAPLP
-442 STSRTEMRYI
+442 GTSRTEMRYI

-465 TLTLSE
+465 TLPFAK

-480 KLCLSDAEMNQEN
+480 KLCLSDAELNQEN

-504 KTEAQRLLPP
+504 KAEAQRLLPP
-514 FMAKILDTYDQQG
+514 FLAKVLDNHDQQG